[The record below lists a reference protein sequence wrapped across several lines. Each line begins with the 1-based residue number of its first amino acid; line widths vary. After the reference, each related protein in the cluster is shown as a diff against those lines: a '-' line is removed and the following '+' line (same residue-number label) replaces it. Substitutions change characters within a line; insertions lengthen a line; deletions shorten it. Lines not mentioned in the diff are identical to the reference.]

1 MVIFGEEPRVG
12 GGDLCPVQF
21 EIDYAIDGPPD
32 VIWPPFHGIRV
43 ERSGPIVGGDH
54 APLALDIA
62 HLAPMGRSMA
72 VARQVPHNLHDV
84 NFTRPGVVFTQHPE
98 RRPDALPRGQINPRL
113 PLAIGLAEFVA
124 GHHPR
129 GGVVAAAV
137 ILFAGR
143 DHEVSTAD
151 IGIALAVGVVLQL
164 AVAPTPEPLRSTGSE
179 VVVPLAVVDRG
190 PVELIAPREGP
201 RLGTG
206 VVDQGQQNQGEA
218 E

>member
-1 MVIFGEEPRVG
+1 
-12 GGDLCPVQF
+12 
-21 EIDYAIDGPPD
+21 
-32 VIWPPFHGIRV
+32 
-43 ERSGPIVGGDH
+43 
-54 APLALDIA
+54 
-62 HLAPMGRSMA
+62 MGSA
-72 VARQVPHNLHDV
+72 VAVAGQVTDHLHDV
-84 NFTRPGVVFTQHPE
+84 DFAGPRVVFPKHPE
-98 RRPDALPRGQINPRL
+98 RRPNALPRGQINPRL

-190 PVELIAPREGP
+190 AIELIAPGEGP

-206 VVDQGQQNQGEA
+206 VVDQGQQKQGEA